1 MFVSGGNVNAVDKEF
16 ATPLHLA
23 VRPPNPIEM
32 DLVTL
37 LIKAGARSD
46 AADGSGRRP
55 IDCLPK
61 PQVNPYISSAYET
74 HVCIITRF

>member
-1 MFVSGGNVNAVDKEF
+1 MNAVDNEL

-37 LIKAGARSD
+37 LIRSGARLD
-46 AADGSGRRP
+46 AVDSFGRRP
-55 IDCLPK
+55 IDSLPD
-61 PQVNPYISSAYET
+61 PQASLINNS
-74 HVCIITRF
+74 VC